1 MALKFW
7 GDSNTH
13 AVATF
18 DRPSRITKMGTSDLK
33 EWMDLEIMHLG
44 EAFDK
49 WRFHSY
55 GADDVAVRVEMLAAM
70 WDELME
76 RDE

>member
-7 GDSNTH
+7 GDSKTH
-13 AVATF
+13 AVATL
-18 DRPSRITKMGTSDLK
+18 DRPSRVTKMATSDLK

-44 EAFDK
+44 EAYDK
-49 WRFHSY
+49 WRYHSY
-55 GADDVAVRVEMLAAM
+55 GADEVTTRVEMLAAM
-70 WDELME
+70 WDELAE

>member
-1 MALKFW
+1 VALKFW
-7 GDSNTH
+7 GDSKTH
-13 AVATF
+13 AVATL
-18 DRPSRITKMGTSDLK
+18 DRPSRVTKMATSDLK

-49 WRFHSY
+49 WRYHGY
-55 GADDVAVRVEMLAAM
+55 GADDVTTRVTMLATM
-70 WDELME
+70 WDELAE

>member
-33 EWMDLEIMHLG
+33 EWRDLEIMHLG

-49 WRFHSY
+49 WRFHS
-55 GADDVAVRVEMLAAM
+55 
-70 WDELME
+70 
-76 RDE
+76 

>member
-7 GDSNTH
+7 QGEKEHSVRTLERSPR
-13 AVATF
+13 V
-18 DRPSRITKMGTSDLK
+18 TKMGTPALK
-33 EWMDLEIMHLG
+33 DWMDLEIMHLG

-55 GADDVAVRVEMLAAM
+55 GADDVTARVEMLAAM
-70 WDELME
+70 WDELAE

>member
-1 MALKFW
+1 MA
-7 GDSNTH
+7 
-13 AVATF
+13 
-18 DRPSRITKMGTSDLK
+18 TSDLK

-49 WRFHSY
+49 WRYHGY
-55 GADDVAVRVEMLAAM
+55 GADDVTTRVTMLAAM
-70 WDELME
+70 WDELAE